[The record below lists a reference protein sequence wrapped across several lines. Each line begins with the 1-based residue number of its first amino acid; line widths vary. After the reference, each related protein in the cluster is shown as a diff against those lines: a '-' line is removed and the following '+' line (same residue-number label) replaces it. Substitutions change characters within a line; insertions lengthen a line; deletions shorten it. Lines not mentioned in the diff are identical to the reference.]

1 MSGMRVLLAD
11 DHTLVRAGLRKLL
24 ESMPDIQVVG
34 EAGDGLELLA
44 LAEQLQPH
52 LVLMDIAMPGLNGLE
67 ATARLVK
74 AMPGIRVMILSMHQN
89 EEYVRRALRH
99 GAVAYL
105 LKDSAPMEL
114 EMAITA
120 VLRGETYLSPAVT
133 KGVMDDYVHRLREDD
148 QPDEHLSPRQRE
160 VLQLIAEGLSTK
172 DIARRLDLSVKTVET
187 HRTGLMR
194 QLDVHE
200 ITGLVRHALK
210 LGLVIQLLFR

>member
-1 MSGMRVLLAD
+1 MTSIRVLLAD

-24 ESMPDIQVVG
+24 ESVPHVLVVG

-74 AMPGIRVMILSMHQN
+74 AWPDIRVMILSMHQN
-89 EEYVRRALRH
+89 EEYVRKALRH

-114 EMAITA
+114 ELALSA
-120 VLRGETYLSPAVT
+120 VLRGETYLSPAVS
-133 KGVMDDYVHRLREDD
+133 KGVVNDYVQRLRGED
-148 QPDEHLSPRQRE
+148 QPGEQLSPRQRE

-200 ITGLVRHALK
+200 VTGLVRYALK
-210 LGLVIQLLFR
+210 MGLVSV

>member
-210 LGLVIQLLFR
+210 LGLVSI